1 MDIQS
6 VRNHKKML
14 LQRMIAC
21 SKDVLETSKSS
32 LERIIPEQ
40 QRLIFKFLK
49 KTAEP
54 IRSLKNSTITNPKLI
69 IYHNMK
75 GPLFYSKILLFGE
88 YGIIRDSKGLSIPY
102 NLYNGAL
109 KETKILRQKLLLLMQ
124 V

>member
-32 LERIIPEQ
+32 LERLSQNNRIDFQILEEN
-40 QRLIFKFLK
+40 R
-49 KTAEP
+49 EP
-54 IRSLKNSTITNPKLI
+54 ISLKNSTITNPKLI

-88 YGIIRDSKGLSIPY
+88 YGSFV
-102 NLYNGAL
+102 
-109 KETKILRQKLLLLMQ
+109 TQKVCQFLTIYIM
-124 V
+124 VH